1 MQHLYEMGLVEDPQ
15 EGGKVRQ
22 TLVDEDAQ
30 DPLGDYLSAQE

>member
-22 TLVDEDAQ
+22 TLVDESHD
-30 DPLGDYLSAQE
+30 DPLGAYLADQE